1 MKKVVGFIIVS
12 VILLVSLSFKNT
24 KNEDIYFENDASN
37 NKNMLSMMLE
47 QTEGVGDYKTVSQS
61 SWPTDGYKF
70 NKERSGC
77 ENGGELSWDDTKK
90 TVIMSGNVSDKCY
103 VYFDVWFPSIAD
115 YCTDG
120 DNLASCVIDFGN
132 QGSDISNIYMKM
144 MRLYTINEI
153 SLTEEEA
160 RIIFEK
166 YIRSRRPQ
174 IGTILV
180 VNYCKDYLLVIGED
194 EENYQCMPL
203 HRYQNSELEER
214 LDIYNSPSYVN
225 YEERFYVPKD
235 TILFIKSFHIKN
247 EILQKIMPKIKKQST
262 KGFQPSKKDQ

>member
-1 MKKVVGFIIVS
+1 MANKYENYSKKANAQEGEIVWTYGVNFTSSPEVKPHRHSQNRPYLVLYREESGHFKGLKLTSNIRGYMAEFKLSLAKYGEKKNIKKDTVADLRQLVVIKASEIMKNE
-12 VILLVSLSFKNT
+12 NT
-24 KNEDIYFENDASN
+24 KEFI
-37 NKNMLSMMLE
+37 L
-47 QTEGVGDYKTVSQS
+47 
-61 SWPTDGYKF
+61 
-70 NKERSGC
+70 
-77 ENGGELSWDDTKK
+77 DD
-90 TVIMSGNVSDKCY
+90 
-103 VYFDVWFPSIAD
+103 
-115 YCTDG
+115 
-120 DNLASCVIDFGN
+120 
-132 QGSDISNIYMKM
+132 QDISNIYMKM

-262 KGFQPSKKDQ
+262 KGFQSLKKDQ